1 LKEVMSM
8 KRFVPIVRD
17 DINGIFDRDVTGK
30 IVVVNM
36 ESLQVSRMLVEILEN
51 FTKIERKRGVVLSY
65 SRPMHN
71 LVRILKRFWVPIK
84 DLIMVDGT
92 WRFGKVRNRPIG
104 SGLSNPQV
112 LDVLEPFSVNSLLER
127 IMAATL
133 IHRARK
139 KVAMQVTDGNRDL
152 EMENEIEKAEMVM
165 YGDVD
170 GVEWSIMKH
179 RARERAR
186 EVVWKRTV
194 GEDEDRGRDWESV
207 YATDFLVIEN
217 FQELFH
223 YFSNDDI
230 DELIRGL
237 RGLIASGL
245 IRSVIVLLDR
255 RQYFH
260 VVDNLKEFPDLRFEL
275 RTSSY
280 QGVTGYRLV
289 PGDNGP

>member
-1 LKEVMSM
+1 MRK
-8 KRFVPIVRD
+8 FVPIVRD
-17 DINGIFDRDVTGK
+17 DINGIFDRDVSGK

-36 ESLQVSRMLVEILEN
+36 ESLQVSKMLVEILET
-51 FTKIERKRGVVLSY
+51 FTKIEGKKGVVLSY

-71 LVRILKRFWVPIK
+71 LVRILKRFWVPTK

-92 WRFGKVRNRPIG
+92 WRFGQVRNKAIG
-104 SGLSNPQV
+104 SGLSNPPV

-139 KVAMQVTDGNRDL
+139 KVAMQVNGKRDL
-152 EMENEIEKAEMVM
+152 EMEEEIEKAEMVM
-165 YGDVD
+165 YGQED

-186 EVVWKRTV
+186 GVVWKRAI
-194 GEDEDRGRDWESV
+194 GEDEDRHRGWDSV

-223 YFSNDDI
+223 YFSNEDI

-260 VVDNLKEFPDLRFEL
+260 VVDGLKEFPDLRFEL